1 MTTADKLNKQLDDL
15 WAKFLPQM
23 QSRIE
28 TIQLAI
34 DAIQQN
40 RLNHDIQVAAKEAAH
55 KLAGSL
61 GTFGLQSGSDA
72 AAEIQKLL
80 SENGVLGNAELARI
94 QQLVKWLR
102 QNTESRFPSRAT

>member
-1 MTTADKLNKQLDDL
+1 MTTADKLNRQLDDL
-15 WAKFLPQM
+15 WAKFLPQV

-40 RLNHDIQVAAKEAAH
+40 RLNHEIQVAAKEAAH

-61 GTFGLQSGSDA
+61 GTFGLHSGSDA
-72 AAEIQKLL
+72 AAEIQELL
-80 SENGVLGNAELARI
+80 SEKAALGRVELGRI
-94 QQLVKWLR
+94 QKLVEWLR
-102 QNTESRFPSRAT
+102 QEIERGFPNRTT

>member
-1 MTTADKLNKQLDDL
+1 MTTTDKLNKQLDDL
-15 WAKFLPQM
+15 WDKFLPQM

-34 DAIQQN
+34 EALQQN
-40 RLNHDIQVAAKEAAH
+40 RLNHEIRLAAKEAAH

-61 GTFGLQSGSDA
+61 GTFGLQKGSDA

-80 SENGVLGNAELARI
+80 SENGALGSVELGRI

-102 QNTESRFPSRAT
+102 RDTEDRLPSRST